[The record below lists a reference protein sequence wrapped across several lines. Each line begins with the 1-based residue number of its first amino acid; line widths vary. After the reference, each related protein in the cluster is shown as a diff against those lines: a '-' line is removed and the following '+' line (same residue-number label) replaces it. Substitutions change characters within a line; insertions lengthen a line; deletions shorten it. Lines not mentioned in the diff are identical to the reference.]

1 MATPRKLRVE
11 DEMRRMMT
19 MMAVFSLVGKPV
31 MAGSKETYMV
41 VEYIRYEVP
50 AARHDE
56 FLAAYKSASKELE
69 ASSHCVSYEIT
80 EGVEEP
86 DNFTVRI
93 EWDSLDGHERGFRSS
108 AQFGSFFAKVK
119 PFFSEIR
126 EMKHYR
132 VATHG
137 KGAATK

>member
-1 MATPRKLRVE
+1 
-11 DEMRRMMT
+11 MRRMMT
-19 MMAVFSLVGKPV
+19 MMTVISLVGTPA
-31 MAGSKETYMV
+31 MAGSKETNMV

-56 FLAAYKSASKELE
+56 FLTAYKSAAKELE
-69 ASSHCVSYEIT
+69 ASNHCLSYEIA
-80 EGVEEP
+80 EGIEVP

-93 EWDSLDGHERGFRSS
+93 EWDSLDGHEQGFRTS

-137 KGAATK
+137 KGAAAK

>member
-1 MATPRKLRVE
+1 
-11 DEMRRMMT
+11 MRRIMT
-19 MMAVFSLVGKPV
+19 MMAAISLIGAPTL
-31 MAGSKETYMV
+31 AGSKETNMV
-41 VEYIRYEVP
+41 LEYIRYEVP

-93 EWDSLDGHERGFRSS
+93 EWDSLEGHERGFRTS
-108 AQFGSFFAKVK
+108 AQFSSFFAKVK
-119 PFFSEIR
+119 PFFAEIR

-132 VATHG
+132 VASHG
-137 KGAATK
+137 HGAAAP

>member
-1 MATPRKLRVE
+1 
-11 DEMRRMMT
+11 MMT
-19 MMAVFSLVGKPV
+19 MMAAIILIGAPV
-31 MAGSKETYMV
+31 LAGRKETNMV

-50 AARHDE
+50 TARHEE
-56 FLAAYKSASKELE
+56 FLAAYKAASKDLE
-69 ASSHCVSYEIT
+69 ASSHCVSYEVS

-93 EWDSLDGHERGFRSS
+93 VWDSLDGHEQGFRTS

-132 VATHG
+132 VGTHG
-137 KGAATK
+137 KGAAAK

>member
-1 MATPRKLRVE
+1 MKRIAIVVLMGILASTALAR
-11 DEMRRMMT
+11 
-19 MMAVFSLVGKPV
+19 
-31 MAGSKETYMV
+31 SKETNMV

-56 FLAAYKSASKELE
+56 FLAAYNSAAKEL
-69 ASSHCVSYEIT
+69 ASSSHCVSYEIS

-93 EWDSLDGHERGFRSS
+93 EWDSLDGHEKGFRGS
-108 AQFGSFFAKVK
+108 AQFASFFTKVK

-132 VATHG
+132 VTVHG
-137 KGAATK
+137 RGAAAK